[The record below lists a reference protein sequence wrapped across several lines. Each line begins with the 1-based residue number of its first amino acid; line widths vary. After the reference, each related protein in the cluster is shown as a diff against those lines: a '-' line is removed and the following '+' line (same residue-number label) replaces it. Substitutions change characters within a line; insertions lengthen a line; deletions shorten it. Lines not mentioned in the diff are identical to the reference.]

1 MGGVSNGWLFQLGP
15 SFLNDLFDLAYRV
28 IEKGRDVCMRWEGIE
43 RDRAWIGEERRDIEH
58 DTEHEDED
66 EDEDEDK
73 RQPGVTDS

>member
-1 MGGVSNGWLFQLGP
+1 
-15 SFLNDLFDLAYRV
+15 
-28 IEKGRDVCMRWEGIE
+28 VCMRWEGIE